1 MTNRG
6 LIIVVLL
13 LAGCA
18 TSMPKSAL
26 RLTESTLD
34 LRSIQTRSFEVE
46 SEQAILTAAV
56 ATMQDMEYNIDE
68 IEQELGI
75 ITASKTTDIDAAP
88 EIAKF
93 TVLQLICIAA
103 NACRVDPTDMADKH
117 TVTMSMVVLPS
128 LARANEF
135 TARVTVHYET
145 FNMKGETM
153 KLESIVDPDVY
164 QEVFQ
169 KLSNALFIQANVP

>member
-13 LAGCA
+13 LGGCA

-26 RLTESTLD
+26 RLSESTLD
-34 LRSIQTRSFEVE
+34 LRSMQTRVFEAE
-46 SEQAILTAAV
+46 SEQVILNAAV

-68 IEQELGI
+68 IEQGLGI
-75 ITASKTTDIDAAP
+75 ITASKTTDADATAA
-88 EIAKF
+88 IAKF
-93 TVLQLICIAA
+93 TILELICIAA
-103 NACRVDPTDMADKH
+103 SACHVDPTDIPDKH

-128 LARANEF
+128 LARANDF

-145 FNMKGETM
+145 FNTKGETI
-153 KLESIVDPDVY
+153 KLESIVDDDVY
-164 QEVFQ
+164 QEIFR
-169 KLSNALFIQANVP
+169 KLSNALFIQANIP